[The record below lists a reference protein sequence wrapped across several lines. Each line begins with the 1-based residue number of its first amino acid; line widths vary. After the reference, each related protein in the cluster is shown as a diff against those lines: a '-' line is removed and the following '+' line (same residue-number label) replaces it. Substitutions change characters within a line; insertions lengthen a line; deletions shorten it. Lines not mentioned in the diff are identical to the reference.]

1 MNIRTTSSK
10 LITGHMFGDY
20 SVHGSDVQEFKIW
33 RSFLDDGLY
42 IADTS
47 ASLLFLT
54 ATPLVIFITL
64 TLSLVKESC

>member
-1 MNIRTTSSK
+1 M
-10 LITGHMFGDY
+10 LGDY
-20 SVHGSDVQEFKIW
+20 SVHGSDVQEFKICY
-33 RSFLDDGLY
+33 SFLDDGLY

-47 ASLLFLT
+47 ANLLFLT